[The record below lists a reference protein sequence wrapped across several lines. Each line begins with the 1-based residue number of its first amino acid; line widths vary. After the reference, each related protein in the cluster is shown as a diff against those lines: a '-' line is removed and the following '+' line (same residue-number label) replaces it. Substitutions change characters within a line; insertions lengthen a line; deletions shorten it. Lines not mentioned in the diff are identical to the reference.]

1 MFQFPAFAPV
11 YRCHLFKVTGC
22 PIRKSADQ
30 RAFAPP
36 RGLSQLV
43 TSFLASES
51 PGIPR
56 TLLLDFLVSSFNCI
70 YSSVS
75 LQTFSTFDSVTA
87 RITADR
93 NLVLL
98 YVSSLQY
105 VKDLRRLCAMR
116 ADEGLP
122 SPRPMRAKRHEI
134 AERAASVS
142 FIQLSLPDNL

>member
-87 RITADR
+87 HFHGPQSRSLICLFSPICQRSLESAGI
-93 NLVLL
+93 NLVRISTVENNGFEPLTPC
-98 YVSSLQY
+98 LQS
-105 VKDLRRLCAMR
+105 KC
-116 ADEGLP
+116 
-122 SPRPMRAKRHEI
+122 ST
-134 AERAASVS
+134 S
-142 FIQLSLPDNL
+142 